1 MQKITFEDLPSTNTP
16 INASNLNQIQDN
28 VEDAMEWQTLATNV
42 TPNTSVNLPSS
53 YNEIQVEI
61 NVNTSST
68 ATANFITLILS
79 KAQIDTIT
87 GSNYKNFRTG
97 ASYSSS
103 FYFGVTVRAYAT
115 YISLTEVYNSGSLV
129 NDYSTMNVYY
139 K

>member
-1 MQKITFEDLPSTNTP
+1 MALITFEDLPSTNTP
-16 INASNLNQIQDN
+16 LNASNLNN
-28 VEDAMEWQTLATNV
+28 NFEELEEKSEWKTLETNV
-42 TPNTSVNLPSS
+42 SPSTNVNLPSS

-68 ATANFITLILS
+68 TTTNFITLILS

-139 K
+139 R